1 MMLPKVCAQ
10 SSEKTAVTTEKAA
23 KMRTRLIEY
32 SKDYMGCP
40 YKSGSTGPA
49 TFDCSG
55 YVFSMFRESIEIQ
68 LPRKSS
74 AIHSKAQKIEAAE
87 REAGD
92 LVFFKT
98 TSSGAISHVGIY
110 LGDNKFIHCA
120 SDGPNTG
127 VIISRL
133 DSGYWQKHYASSG
146 RIIPSAKT
154 SEAEKIAETTKNA
167 EENKK

>member
-10 SSEKTAVTTEKAA
+10 VSSQTIVSAEKSAE
-23 KMRTRLIEY
+23 MRTKLIDY
-32 SKDYMGCP
+32 SKEFLGCP

-55 YVFSMFRESIEIQ
+55 YVFSMYRESIGIQ

-74 AIHSKAQKIEAAE
+74 AIHNRATKIEENE

-98 TSSGAISHVGIY
+98 TSSGAVSHVGIY
-110 LGDNKFIHCA
+110 LGNNEFIHCA
-120 SDGPNTG
+120 SDGPETG
-127 VIISRL
+127 IIISKL
-133 DSGYWQKHYASSG
+133 DSGYWNKHYFSSG
-146 RIIPSAKT
+146 RIIPSAEPK
-154 SEAEKIAETTKNA
+154 EEKNTENA
-167 EENKK
+167 K